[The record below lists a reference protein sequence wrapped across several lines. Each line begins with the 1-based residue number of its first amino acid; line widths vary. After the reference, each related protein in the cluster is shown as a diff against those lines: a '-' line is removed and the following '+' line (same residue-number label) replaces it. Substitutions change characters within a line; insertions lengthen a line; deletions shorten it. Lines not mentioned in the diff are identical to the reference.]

1 MRRPAS
7 GPIIHVLF
15 DLRYTLALVRLVWQK
30 PSGNRAAH
38 VSACQQKKHISSC
51 RRSWEAIMT
60 STNAQS
66 FVAARDFLLRHRED
80 YATAY
85 RDFQWPKLDRFN
97 WALDY
102 FDVMARDNAQPA
114 LWLVDED
121 TGETKLSF
129 AALSERS
136 SRIAN
141 AMRRLGVRR
150 GDRILLM
157 LGNVVPLWECML
169 AAMKLGAVIVPA
181 TMLLTRSDLAD
192 RFARGRVRHV
202 VASADVAAKFADLP
216 GEYTRIAVGDAIP
229 GWISYQSGY
238 DAPAAFEP
246 DGETRA
252 DDPLLL
258 YFTSGTTATPKL
270 VLHSHQSYPVGH
282 LSTIYW
288 LGLRPGD
295 IHLNISS
302 PGWAKHAWSCFFSPW
317 SAQATIFIVNQ
328 KRFNA
333 KGLLDTIARCG
344 VTTFCAPPTVWRM
357 LIQEELAAW
366 PVRLKELVSA
376 GEPLNPEVIE
386 RVKKAWGLIIR
397 DGYGQTETTALAGN
411 SPGQKL
417 KAGSMGRPLPGYR
430 VTLLDHQD
438 APQKEGEICL
448 KLEQRPTGLMQG
460 YQADDGGVHAISGLF
475 YRTGDVATVDD
486 DGYLTY
492 VGRADDVFKSSDY
505 RISPFELESMLIE
518 HPAVAEAAVVPSP
531 DPMRLAVPKA
541 FLALAAGH
549 APDRATALS
558 IFRHCRAT
566 LAPFK
571 RVRRLEFAELPK
583 TISGKIRRVELRRA
597 EATNQQA
604 GKRAPLE
611 FWEDDFTES
620 EMGVRSERV

>member
-1 MRRPAS
+1 
-7 GPIIHVLF
+7 
-15 DLRYTLALVRLVWQK
+15 
-30 PSGNRAAH
+30 
-38 VSACQQKKHISSC
+38 
-51 RRSWEAIMT
+51 MT
-60 STNAQS
+60 SSNAAP
-66 FVAARDFLLRHRED
+66 FIAARDFLLQHRQD

-85 RDFQWPKLDRFN
+85 RDFRWPKLERFN

-121 TGETKLSF
+121 AGETKLSF
-129 AALSERS
+129 ADLSERS
-136 SRIAN
+136 NRIAN
-141 AMRRLGVRR
+141 ALRGLGVRR
-150 GDRILLM
+150 GDRILVM

-181 TMLLTRSDLAD
+181 TTLLMRNDLAD

-202 VASADVAAKFADLP
+202 IASAEAAGKFADLP
-216 GEYTRIAVGDAIP
+216 GDYTRIVVGDGVP
-229 GWISYQSGY
+229 GWTPYAKGY
-238 DAPAAFEP
+238 EASATFTA
-246 DGETRA
+246 DGETHP
-252 DDPLLL
+252 DDPVLL

-282 LSTIYW
+282 LSTMYW

-295 IHLNISS
+295 VHLNISS

-317 SAQATIFIVNQ
+317 IAQATIFIVNQ
-328 KRFNA
+328 RRFNA
-333 KGLLDTIARCG
+333 RGLLDTIARCR

-357 LIQEELAAW
+357 LIQEDLAAW
-366 PVRLKELVSA
+366 KVQVKELISA

-386 RVKKAWGLIIR
+386 RVKQAWGITIR

-411 SPGQKL
+411 TPGQKI
-417 KAGSMGRPLPGYR
+417 KPGSMGRPLPGYH
-430 VTLLDHQD
+430 VALLDPD
-438 APQKEGEICL
+438 GAAVTEGEISL
-448 KLEQRPTGLMQG
+448 LLDPRPTGLMQG
-460 YQADDGGVHAISGLF
+460 YQADDGDVGAADDAI
-475 YRTGDVATVDD
+475 YRTGDVASLDA

-505 RISPFELESMLIE
+505 RISPFELESVLIE

-531 DPMRLAVPKA
+531 DPMRFAVPKA
-541 FLALAAGH
+541 YLALAAGH

-558 IFRHCRAT
+558 IFRHSRTA

-597 EATNQQA
+597 EEANQRG
-604 GKRAPLE
+604 GKRAVLE
-611 FWEDDFTES
+611 FWEDDFS
-620 EMGVRSERV
+620 ENEIGLRPEKV